1 MMIMV
6 MVHMCDIDIRTNI
19 EIKIFLNFIASPE
32 LNFIITKKEID
43 KYILCAI
50 LNYISS

>member
-1 MMIMV
+1 MV
-6 MVHMCDIDIRTNI
+6 MVHMCDIDIHTNI
-19 EIKIFLNFIASPE
+19 ELRIFSNFIASPK
-32 LNFIITKKEID
+32 LNFIIAKKEID